1 MGKAN
6 KLLVIF
12 LATLIIS
19 ICLCSCGNNIA
30 DIKSTK
36 VTLYGKT
43 FSFPVKISELFDNGW
58 SLPDNMNYTRE
69 FEPQKFTDVSGVK
82 LQHNDGGKIGVTGV
96 CNIDST
102 PKKLNDC
109 LLISFTIEED
119 SINEFLGENAVVLP
133 CNITAKSSYKD
144 IVSAYGE
151 PNETN
156 KLFESASIISGT
168 ENGAD
173 FKTILYNNQI
183 NSEATY
189 SFSIYDK
196 GSICKIYASFKSPYE
211 E

>member
-1 MGKAN
+1 MRKAK
-6 KLLVIF
+6 KLLVVF
-12 LATLIIS
+12 LVMLIIS

-43 FSFPVKISELFDNGW
+43 YSFPVKISELFDNGW

-69 FEPQKFTDVSGVK
+69 FEPQEFTDVSGVK

-102 PKKLNDC
+102 PKKLNEC
-109 LLISFTIEED
+109 LLVSFTIEED
-119 SINEFLGENAVVLP
+119 SINEFLGEKAVVLP
-133 CNITAKSSYKD
+133 CNITVKSSYED

-151 PNETN
+151 PNGTN

-168 ENGAD
+168 ENVAD
-173 FKTILYNNQI
+173 SKTILYNNQI
-183 NSEATY
+183 ASEATY
-189 SFSIYDK
+189 SFTFNNDK
-196 GSICKIYASFKSPYE
+196 ICKIYASF
-211 E
+211 